1 MPPRDLN
8 GIDSISEI
16 DDIKVQAPEKTIGR
30 TSTPPPAPENSQLP
44 NDLSPATLST
54 RKHPKSEE
62 VVKQVIDFFL
72 QSWKFKNEENKK
84 SFVNQSQP
92 WFIALSCPLSLDE
105 RLHWGCQLMTFD
117 FLVDD
122 VLDSMSVE
130 EGLEY
135 TSRIMECASG
145 KRLPD
150 RNVPAE
156 WIAYD
161 LFEEM
166 RAADK
171 QLADELLDDT
181 LEILTIQAD
190 PKRLA
195 RMNLHEYFAFR
206 EVDMGKNFISGIMRF
221 CMGLHMTVEELELV
235 KSLESNA
242 SKHTSLVNDIC
253 SFEKEIVSAE
263 AGFDLGTMCSSL
275 PIFMDL
281 LGVGAPEA
289 KRIIWQAIRAWE
301 VRHSELVDEVLRQD
315 PSPTMKAFCKGL
327 DGAFAFTRTKVMS
340 MDLTSISEDGPI
352 IYNFSH
358 ADFEIDPPQK
368 STLENGRI
376 TLSEAL
382 DREDDMRLELRYV
395 EQTRQFFQIIYD
407 HCQEIQ
413 EIVASHCGLS
423 PERVHVP
430 EISTPEGV
438 YLPYKVGEAFSPNN
452 VDEKARSEAATHIWI
467 NDNCPDI
474 PIPTLRGF
482 GLPCG
487 LSFFKPRYVPLWPRI
502 KTYISRFFLSFF
514 KKKLF
519 AEYIPL
525 QRSTFLRRGYTLI
538 DWVASDEINL
548 FPIALCISHTESQFR
563 ALYRSMS
570 RIILSLA
577 KIPQSRIG
585 SWTIDDGGCIRLS
598 NRPTLRHLF
607 QLENLSI
614 SCGIPRNTTYKT
626 TDGLHLDIL
635 ASHDQRLR
643 SQDNAATNEAD
654 ARAQAKDLVL
664 MRALLDKFTDSNLR
678 NGPFVMQM
686 TDLCLTNIFLDRDWN
701 VKYIID
707 LEGVCS
713 LPIEHLQP
721 PQWLL
726 TMKAVVDAVQD
737 KYLEEFK
744 ERFESFA
751 KIFEEEEKNTTSTQT
766 FCSQADII
774 KRSLK
779 TGGFWYWHALQN
791 PWAMFNIFRKHI
803 LPLYDAVPN
812 DMLRE
817 AVSPFWEPRMRSF
830 VYQKTEQ
837 YARYCEEVQKIFK
850 DGREIY

>member
-1 MPPRDLN
+1 
-8 GIDSISEI
+8 
-16 DDIKVQAPEKTIGR
+16 
-30 TSTPPPAPENSQLP
+30 
-44 NDLSPATLST
+44 
-54 RKHPKSEE
+54 
-62 VVKQVIDFFL
+62 
-72 QSWKFKNEENKK
+72 
-84 SFVNQSQP
+84 
-92 WFIALSCPLSLDE
+92 
-105 RLHWGCQLMTFD
+105 
-117 FLVDD
+117 
-122 VLDSMSVE
+122 
-130 EGLEY
+130 
-135 TSRIMECASG
+135 
-145 KRLPD
+145 
-150 RNVPAE
+150 
-156 WIAYD
+156 
-161 LFEEM
+161 
-166 RAADK
+166 
-171 QLADELLDDT
+171 
-181 LEILTIQAD
+181 
-190 PKRLA
+190 
-195 RMNLHEYFAFR
+195 
-206 EVDMGKNFISGIMRF
+206 
-221 CMGLHMTVEELELV
+221 
-235 KSLESNA
+235 
-242 SKHTSLVNDIC
+242 
-253 SFEKEIVSAE
+253 
-263 AGFDLGTMCSSL
+263 
-275 PIFMDL
+275 
-281 LGVGAPEA
+281 
-289 KRIIWQAIRAWE
+289 
-301 VRHSELVDEVLRQD
+301 
-315 PSPTMKAFCKGL
+315 
-327 DGAFAFTRTKVMS
+327 MS

-430 EISTPEGV
+430 EISTPEGLVWRNGNFHVSIPLDIDNSGTPLPPKLCLRV

-487 LSFFKPRYVPLWPRI
+487 LS
-502 KTYISRFFLSFF
+502 
-514 KKKLF
+514 
-519 AEYIPL
+519 
-525 QRSTFLRRGYTLI
+525 
-538 DWVASDEINL
+538 
-548 FPIALCISHTESQFR
+548 
-563 ALYRSMS
+563 
-570 RIILSLA
+570 
-577 KIPQSRIG
+577 
-585 SWTIDDGGCIRLS
+585 
-598 NRPTLRHLF
+598 
-607 QLENLSI
+607 LENLSI

-626 TDGLHLDIL
+626 TDGFHLDIL

-707 LEGVCS
+707 LEGICS